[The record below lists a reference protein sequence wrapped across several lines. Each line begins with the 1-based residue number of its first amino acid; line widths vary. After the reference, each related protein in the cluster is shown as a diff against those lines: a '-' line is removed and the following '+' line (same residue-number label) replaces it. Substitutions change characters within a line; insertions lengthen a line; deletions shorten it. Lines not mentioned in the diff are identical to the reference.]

1 MSNVKDG
8 KLLAISPSMLSAFN
22 PDTPFGCPR
31 KGWFKYVMGLEEP
44 STGKQELGTALH
56 ALIEQRLTTGKR
68 PEGEGEAYG
77 LYVAGE
83 KMIEEVAARKITGV
97 EVALPAFVLGGA
109 KLKGFVD
116 VIHDRGIVDWKTTT
130 DLARYGKTA
139 EQLRTDTQ
147 LILYARACH
156 PLLEAVQL
164 AHGQFQTRGAKRTN
178 LVEVAV
184 LQESIDKQIDKVII
198 PQVEKIKHI
207 IRETEPGAVDPDLRK
222 CAMCAFKTQ
231 CPREG
236 SAIMSFFNKLKD
248 SDKVVPQTAAQTVD
262 ALQKSLDIVQSV
274 LPPDAPKS
282 ESDYPAAVRAALDL
296 GQGILPPDAPK
307 SEPSLAAD
315 PVEAPAP
322 KVTAPDAPKAK
333 GRAKKSEPDTTPKA
347 TFKAVTVSRGCTIN
361 VGSFNSIR
369 FDVSFTFEG
378 FDPDDAFRTAYAAC
392 QARLDEEAAK
402 YEAETAK
409 GVTRNAKEVVS
420 K

>member
-8 KLLAISPSMLSAFN
+8 KLLAISPSMLSAFS

-31 KGWFKYVMGLEEP
+31 KGWFKYVAGLEEP

-97 EVALPAFVLGGA
+97 EVALPAFVLAGA

-156 PLLEAVQL
+156 PLLEAVQI

-198 PQVEKIKHI
+198 PQVDRIKHI
-207 IRETEPGAVDPDLRK
+207 IKETEPGAVDPDLRK

-282 ESDYPAAVRAALDL
+282 EPA
-296 GQGILPPDAPK
+296 
-307 SEPSLAAD
+307 LAA
-315 PVEAPAP
+315 ASL
-322 KVTAPDAPKAK
+322 KTSF
-333 GRAKKSEPDTTPKA
+333 KS
-347 TFKAVTVSRGCTIN
+347 VTVSRGCTIN

>member
-1 MSNVKDG
+1 MSANVKDG

-31 KGWFKYVMGLEEP
+31 KGWFKYVAGLEEP

-83 KMIEEVAARKITGV
+83 QMIEEVASRKITGV
-97 EVALPAFVLGGA
+97 EVALPAFVLAGA
-109 KLKGFVD
+109 KLKGYVD
-116 VIHDRGIVDWKTTT
+116 VIHDKGIVDWKTTA
-130 DLARYGKTA
+130 DLNRYGKTA

-207 IRETEPGAVDPDLRK
+207 IKATEPGAVDPDLRK
-222 CAMCAFKTQ
+222 CAMCAFKTH

-236 SAIMSFFNKLKD
+236 SAIMSFFNKLKE
-248 SDKVVPQTAAQTVD
+248 SDKVVPQTAAQAVD

-282 ESDYPAAVRAALDL
+282 DPV
-296 GQGILPPDAPK
+296 
-307 SEPSLAAD
+307 LAAD
-315 PVEAPAP
+315 PVAAPPDKPVKKGRGAP
-322 KVTAPDAPKAK
+322 KVTTPDRPSNTYAPAP
-333 GRAKKSEPDTTPKA
+333 PV
-347 TFKAVTVSRGCTIN
+347 TFKSVTVSKGCTIN
-361 VGSFNSIR
+361 VGSFNSVR
-369 FDVSFTFEG
+369 FDVSCTVESA
-378 FDPDDAFRTAYAAC
+378 DPDGAYSEAYQLC
-392 QARLDEEAAK
+392 TLRLEAEAAK

-409 GVTRNAKEVVS
+409 GVTQNAKGVVS

>member
-8 KLLAISPSMLSAFN
+8 KLLAISPSMLSAFS

-31 KGWFKYVMGLEEP
+31 KGWFKYVAGLEEP

-97 EVALPAFVLGGA
+97 EVALPAFVLAGA

-156 PLLEAVQL
+156 PLLEAVQI

-198 PQVEKIKHI
+198 PQVDRIKHI
-207 IRETEPGAVDPDLRK
+207 IKETEPGAVDPDLRK

-282 ESDYPAAVRAALDL
+282 EPA
-296 GQGILPPDAPK
+296 
-307 SEPSLAAD
+307 LAAD
-315 PVEAPAP
+315 PVEVPAP

-333 GRAKKSEPDTTPKA
+333 GRAKKSEPDTSLKTS
-347 TFKAVTVSRGCTIN
+347 FKSVTVSRGCTIN
-361 VGSFNSIR
+361 VGSFNSVR
-369 FDVSFTFEG
+369 FDVAYTFEG
-378 FDPDDAFRTAYAAC
+378 YDPDDAFKVAYAAC

>member
-1 MSNVKDG
+1 MSANVKDG

-31 KGWFKYVMGLEEP
+31 KGWFKYVAGLEEP

-56 ALIEQRLTTGKR
+56 ALIKQRLTTGKR

-83 KMIEEVAARKITGV
+83 QMIEEVASRKITGV
-97 EVALPAFVLGGA
+97 EVALPAFVLAGA
-109 KLKGFVD
+109 KLKGYVD
-116 VIHDRGIVDWKTTT
+116 VIHDKGIVDWKTTA
-130 DLARYGKTA
+130 DLNRYGKTA

-207 IRETEPGAVDPDLRK
+207 IKATEPGAVDPDLRK
-222 CAMCAFKTQ
+222 CAMCAFKTH

-236 SAIMSFFNKLKD
+236 SAIMSFFNKLKE
-248 SDKVVPQTAAQTVD
+248 SDKVVPQTAAQAVD

-282 ESDYPAAVRAALDL
+282 DPV
-296 GQGILPPDAPK
+296 
-307 SEPSLAAD
+307 LAAD
-315 PVEAPAP
+315 PVDVPAP

-333 GRAKKSEPDTTPKA
+333 GRAKKSEPVSGAVCKS
-347 TFKAVTVSRGCTIN
+347 VTVSRGCTIN

-369 FDVSFTFEG
+369 FDVSATVEGDFDAAYQAAFE
-378 FDPDDAFRTAYAAC
+378 AC
-392 QARLDEEAAK
+392 SRKLEEEASK

-409 GVTRNAKEVVS
+409 GVTQNAKGVVS